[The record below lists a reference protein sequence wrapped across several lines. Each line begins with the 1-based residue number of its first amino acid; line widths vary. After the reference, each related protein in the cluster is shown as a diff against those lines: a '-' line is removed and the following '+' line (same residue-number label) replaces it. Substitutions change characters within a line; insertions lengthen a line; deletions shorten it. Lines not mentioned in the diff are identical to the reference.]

1 MSCVI
6 GGTYLKVERSD
17 LLNWIFFENNDS
29 SLSETDSKKKNVE
42 SKFNWIK
49 GMVTLI
55 KTSEY
60 FLETMKFV
68 FQIGGLTNHKV
79 MCTADDKIFMLIKLA
94 SLSRNR

>member
-6 GGTYLKVERSD
+6 EGAYLKVERSD
-17 LLNWIFFENNDS
+17 LLDWIFFENNDS
-29 SLSETDSKKKNVE
+29 SLSETDSKKKNNVE

-49 GMVTLI
+49 GMVTLM

-68 FQIGGLTNHKV
+68 CQIGGLTNVKV
-79 MCTADDKIFMLIKLA
+79 MCTAKDKI
-94 SLSRNR
+94 SCW